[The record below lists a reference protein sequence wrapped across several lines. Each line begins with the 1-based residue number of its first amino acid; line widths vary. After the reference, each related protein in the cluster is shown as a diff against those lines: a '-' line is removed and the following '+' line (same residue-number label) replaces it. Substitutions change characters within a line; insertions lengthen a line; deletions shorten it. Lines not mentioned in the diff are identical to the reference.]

1 MGDAGSRA
9 SKGARW
15 TTGWLSLL
23 AKGLLRGRGKVG
35 SMASKRLDRSF
46 AGRVGVRERAKR
58 LEGDDADDL
67 RGEVLALRLA
77 GRVDEADGRRAF
89 TAVEGEAARAG
100 RCGSELVERGA
111 VDDGVGRDLGPRP
124 PGVDL
129 DGLAADPW
137 GGFGG
142 CRKDEGEADEE
153 EELGS
158 MRLDLMGE
166 TTALL
171 LDVPFS
177 RGSSAS
183 SEDPLDASAAGR
195 GRIAAGEEV
204 ALPVPCCR
212 LRLE

>member
-23 AKGLLRGRGKVG
+23 AKGLLRGCGKVG
-35 SMASKRLDRSF
+35 SMASKRLERSF
-46 AGRVGVRERAKR
+46 AGRVGVRERARR
-58 LEGDDADDL
+58 LEGDDADL

-77 GRVDEADGRRAF
+77 GRVDEDDGRRAF
-89 TAVEGEAARAG
+89 TALEGESARAG

-111 VDDGVGRDLGPRP
+111 AVDGVGRDLGPRP

-129 DGLAADPW
+129 DGLAVDPF

-142 CRKDEGEADEE
+142 CRKDEDKEADEE
-153 EELGS
+153 GLGS
-158 MRLDLMGE
+158 MRLDLAGE
-166 TTALL
+166 TGASLL
-171 LDVPFS
+171 GVPFS

-183 SEDPLDASAAGR
+183 SEDPWDASAAGR
-195 GRIAAGEEV
+195 GRAAAGEEV
-204 ALPVPCCR
+204 ALLAPC
-212 LRLE
+212 